1 MVFPNSLGFRW
12 NNIAKCAKYKL
23 KKKKRKERKRER
35 KKRKKKEG
43 RGREE
48 EKEKKAIYT
57 KDTKVIFWY

>member
-23 KKKKRKERKRER
+23 KKKRKERKRER

-57 KDTKVIFWY
+57 KHTKVIFWY